1 MKKFFLFLLFTGII
15 SCAAFKNKNPFIGV
29 FQVNVLDIDD
39 VGDVPAILSIF
50 KNKDNYT
57 STIVY
62 EIDGVENEME
72 ILSSYEVDKTT
83 FIIETF
89 LDGNQI
95 DFELNFEDDTISGIA
110 AGIFEVEG
118 TRLIK

>member
-1 MKKFFLFLLFTGII
+1 MKNFFLFLLFTSVI
-15 SCAAFKNKNPFIGV
+15 SCASFKNKNPFIGV

-62 EIDGVENEME
+62 EIDGVENELE
-72 ILSSYEVDKTT
+72 ILSSYEVDNTT

-95 DFELNFEDDTISGIA
+95 DFELNFDNDNISGIA